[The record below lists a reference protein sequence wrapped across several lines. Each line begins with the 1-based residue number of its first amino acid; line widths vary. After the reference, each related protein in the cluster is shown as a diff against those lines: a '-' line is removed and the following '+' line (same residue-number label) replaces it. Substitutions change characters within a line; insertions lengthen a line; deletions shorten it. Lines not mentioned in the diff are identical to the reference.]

1 MALSPL
7 MPLIGIGLVV
17 VGGMLFW
24 AAVQNWMAD
33 LINRASEQLGSS
45 THALQTALVILDR
58 VMVNGQRIFVAT
70 GRALYRLRGQN
81 EMVAMEE
88 VRQVRREDLPVEIR
102 EKLERGQAQMQYELS
117 IGSMKVQNEPTYRL
131 VVRRAE

>member
-1 MALSPL
+1 
-7 MPLIGIGLVV
+7 
-17 VGGMLFW
+17 
-24 AAVQNWMAD
+24 
-33 LINRASEQLGSS
+33 
-45 THALQTALVILDR
+45 

>member
-7 MPLIGIGLVV
+7 VPLIGIGLVV

-24 AAVQNWMAD
+24 AAVQNWIAD
-33 LINRASEQLGSS
+33 LINRTSEQLGSS
-45 THALQTALVILDR
+45 THSLQTALVVLDR
-58 VMVNGQRIFVAT
+58 VIVNGQRIFVAT
-70 GRALYRLRGQN
+70 GRALYRLRGTN
-81 EMVAMEE
+81 ETVAVEE
-88 VRQVRREDLPVEIR
+88 VRQVRREDLPAEIR